1 MTTLYDTHPRKKRMS
16 GHLLKPD
23 IRSPTPILSPYDL
36 ISVHS
41 FPQIFSP

>member
-23 IRSPTPILSPYDL
+23 MRSPTSILSPYDL
-36 ISVHS
+36 ISVHRL
-41 FPQIFSP
+41 PQILFP